1 MKLRSIVP
9 VYMLT
14 GFVSAYLAV
23 GCGRK
28 PVDVEPSSIPPS
40 GHVVTPYDLET
51 PAGFQ
56 PMPIPPDNPM
66 TVEGVKLGRHLFH
79 EPRLSGNNTMSCASC
94 HLQTHAFSDPERFS
108 TGIDGIQG
116 TRNSMALINM
126 GWDQRFFWD
135 GRAFSLEEQIFFPVR
150 DPIEMHETW
159 PNAVAKL
166 QADDA
171 YVALFNEAFGTTT
184 IDSVLASKAMAQ
196 FIRTMISANSKFDKS
211 IRGELQLSQDE
222 QLGFLLTQM
231 EGGPPTD
238 STQGQFG
245 ADCFHCHPH
254 GGMRFTDGII
264 RNNGLDP
271 EGAWADL
278 GLGGVTGLPQDY
290 GKFKTPT
297 LRNIALT
304 APYMHDGRFQ
314 TLEEVIEHYDSG
326 GHPSSTVDPNMK
338 FSQGGLQLT
347 AEKKQQLLAFLHTL
361 TDWDFVNDERFSD
374 PGPPQR

>member
-1 MKLRSIVP
+1 MNHRRSQTLLLLAAFVLVLVACRRDPPEFVP
-9 VYMLT
+9 PPISPGGHVATPYTL
-14 GFVSAYLAV
+14 V
-23 GCGRK
+23 
-28 PVDVEPSSIPPS
+28 IPP
-40 GHVVTPYDLET
+40 
-51 PAGFQ
+51 GFQ

-66 TVEGVKLGRHLFH
+66 TVEGMKLGRHLFY

-94 HLQTHAFSDPERFS
+94 HLQTHAFTDPERFS

-196 FIRTMISANSKFDKS
+196 FIRTMISANSKFDKF
-211 IRGELQLSQDE
+211 IRGELQLEQDE

-231 EGGPPTD
+231 EGGPPPL
-238 STQGQFG
+238 GQFG

-278 GLGGVTGLPQDY
+278 GLGGVTGLPQDF

-297 LRNIALT
+297 LRNVALT

>member
-1 MKLRSIVP
+1 
-9 VYMLT
+9 
-14 GFVSAYLAV
+14 
-23 GCGRK
+23 
-28 PVDVEPSSIPPS
+28 
-40 GHVVTPYDLET
+40 
-51 PAGFQ
+51 
-56 PMPIPPDNPM
+56 M

-196 FIRTMISANSKFDKS
+196 FIRTMISANSKFDKF
-211 IRGELQLSQDE
+211 IRGELQLEQDE

-231 EGGPPTD
+231 EGGPPPL
-238 STQGQFG
+238 GQFG

>member
-1 MKLRSIVP
+1 MNHRRSQTLLLLAAFVLVLVACRRDPPEFVP
-9 VYMLT
+9 PPISPGGHVATPYTL
-14 GFVSAYLAV
+14 V
-23 GCGRK
+23 
-28 PVDVEPSSIPPS
+28 IPP
-40 GHVVTPYDLET
+40 
-51 PAGFQ
+51 GFQ
-56 PMPIPPDNPM
+56 PMPIPPDNHM
-66 TVEGVKLGRHLFH
+66 TVEGMKLGRHLFY

-94 HLQTHAFSDPERFS
+94 HLQTHAFTDPERFS

-196 FIRTMISANSKFDKS
+196 FIRTMISANSKFDKF
-211 IRGELQLSQDE
+211 IRGELQLEQDE

-231 EGGPPTD
+231 EGGPPPL
-238 STQGQFG
+238 GQFG

-278 GLGGVTGLPQDY
+278 GLGGVTGLPQDF

-297 LRNIALT
+297 LRNVALT